1 MHANRTNSIWKLSG
15 RHYETCDWHW
25 VRTIPKTTGH
35 QGATLL
41 LQEHRFRFHFPDR
54 RIHLLH
60 FSWGDAM
67 SNYAVVSPN
76 GYLVDRLPLSEA
88 LQIAQEDS
96 AKSRGLLLVIKNK
109 DEGPIA
115 IFYDG
120 TKYERREDE

>member
-1 MHANRTNSIWKLSG
+1 
-15 RHYETCDWHW
+15 
-25 VRTIPKTTGH
+25 
-35 QGATLL
+35 
-41 LQEHRFRFHFPDR
+41 
-54 RIHLLH
+54 
-60 FSWGDAM
+60 M